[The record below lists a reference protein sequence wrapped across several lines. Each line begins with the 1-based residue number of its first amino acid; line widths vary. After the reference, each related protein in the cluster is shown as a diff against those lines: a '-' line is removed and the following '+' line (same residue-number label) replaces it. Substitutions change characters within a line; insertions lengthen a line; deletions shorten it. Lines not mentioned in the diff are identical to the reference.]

1 MKYIY
6 IDESGDFGFSKKST
20 KTVIV
25 VASFTDSEKVLTT
38 WIKRIKRRKLIGKK
52 SKISELKA
60 SQQKDEFLQYFYEH
74 ANKDLKFNIYGVVI
88 DKAKISTK
96 YIHEEGVIYLK
107 AIEKL
112 VEISRSEISSS
123 TIWYLD
129 RRPVKKLDWRF
140 IQQSIRS
147 KILSLSTNDK
157 AKIEIHSVDSERTV
171 NIQFADF
178 IAYAIFRSKEFGD
191 NRWVNNIRSHI
202 KRIVTVKI

>member
-6 IDESGDFGFSKKST
+6 VDESGDFGFSKKST
-20 KTVIV
+20 KTVII
-25 VASFTDSEKVLTT
+25 VASITGSDKSLST

-60 SQQKDEFLQYFYEH
+60 SHQKDEFLQYFYEH
-74 ANKDLKFNIYGVVI
+74 ANKDLKFNIYAVVI
-88 DKAKISTK
+88 DKAKISEK
-96 YIHEEGVIYLK
+96 YTHEEGIIYLK

-112 VEISRSEISSS
+112 IEISASEISAS

-147 KILSLSTNDK
+147 KVLSLSTNN
-157 AKIEIHSVDSERTV
+157 KIKLEIHSVDSERV
-171 NIQFADF
+171 INIQFADF
-178 IAYAIFRSKEFGD
+178 IAYAIFRSKEFHD
-191 NRWVNNIRSHI
+191 NRWVDRIKSHI
-202 KRIVTVKI
+202 KKIVTIKI